1 MSVSVNFFLGNKP
14 IPEGVARWGWGLV
27 SGAGKSKG
35 VGQKESCK
43 NKSTKPDVVQ
53 ECLETPL
60 PITVFAEIELINGC
74 EGRGGEAKIKNNAK
88 AYMTRFNPKKKTRQR
103 FQPDYFCITSSM

>member
-1 MSVSVNFFLGNKP
+1 MSVSVNLIRGNKP
-14 IPEGVARWGWGLV
+14 IPDGLVRWGWGLV
-27 SGAGKSKG
+27 SGAGESKG

-60 PITVFAEIELINGC
+60 PITVFAQIELIDSC
-74 EGRGGEAKIKNNAK
+74 V
-88 AYMTRFNPKKKTRQR
+88 
-103 FQPDYFCITSSM
+103 SMIHVIW